1 MCPRTSLNPPP
12 FIEVSVPIQENERS
26 CNCML
31 KILILPLS
39 TILIFDFGIVWYFC
53 CSLISKQQKAL
64 RSLNHTPKAL
74 KSLYHTSKALISL
87 YYTPKALIS
96 LHRTTQAIKSLY
108 HTSKAIKSL
117 YHTPKLH
124 ISLLHTTQA
133 IESLYR
139 TTKAIKSLYHTS
151 MAIKSLHH
159 PPKAIKSLYHT
170 AKAIKSLY
178 HTPKIIKSL
187 YHTPKAIKSLYIWS
201 IYNTVSLG
209 GGNRIKL
216 WFTLWFKWTHR
227 FRRFVLSNVYDQQT
241 TTAHTHTWPLIFLD
255 WHSHINKWW
264 RV

>member
-1 MCPRTSLNPPP
+1 
-12 FIEVSVPIQENERS
+12 
-26 CNCML
+26 
-31 KILILPLS
+31 
-39 TILIFDFGIVWYFC
+39 
-53 CSLISKQQKAL
+53 
-64 RSLNHTPKAL
+64 
-74 KSLYHTSKALISL
+74 
-87 YYTPKALIS
+87 
-96 LHRTTQAIKSLY
+96 
-108 HTSKAIKSL
+108 
-117 YHTPKLH
+117 
-124 ISLLHTTQA
+124 
-133 IESLYR
+133 
-139 TTKAIKSLYHTS
+139 

-187 YHTPKAIKSLYIWS
+187 YHTPKAIKRLYIWS

-241 TTAHTHTWPLIFLD
+241 TTTHTHTWPLIFLD